1 MSVTAG
7 VALAVADAVWAE
19 IRSAGQASDEHL
31 SILEAL
37 FGKNMVRACKILDEG
52 GVRRVTGAP
61 SGRSLF
67 LCKHQLAARLA
78 EAVSKHQ
85 DIEVTDEE
93 LAHMLAKL

>member
-67 LCKHQLAARLA
+67 L
-78 EAVSKHQ
+78 VSSPISRFLLFFFVSQPKVS
-85 DIEVTDEE
+85 E
-93 LAHMLAKL
+93 